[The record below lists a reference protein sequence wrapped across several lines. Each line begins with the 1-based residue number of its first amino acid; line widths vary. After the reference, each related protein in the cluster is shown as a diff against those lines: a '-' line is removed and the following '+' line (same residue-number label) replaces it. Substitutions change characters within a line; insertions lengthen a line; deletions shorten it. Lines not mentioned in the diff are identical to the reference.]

1 MSGKKIG
8 TGRTAEVY
16 EWSDNR
22 LIKLFYPGASQEEV
36 NREYEIQS
44 LLQQELPFLAEV
56 YGLEKVGERIGILYE
71 RVQGDSLSREIM
83 KKPEKV
89 FAYGQLMGRIQQ
101 DIHQVTLSSLP
112 PFRKSISGII
122 RSSAYL
128 LEKEKEVLLQILS
141 HLPEGEA
148 VCHMDYHPENIY
160 VSGDHVTVLDWMT
173 AGKGH
178 PFADVARTRMI
189 LKYALLPEASKEER
203 LRMDRAR
210 KELLRGHQKGYFPQG
225 MNREET
231 KQMKAWETVLLA
243 ARLSEHLSEAEKAM
257 ILKVLSSRLEE
268 ILTP

>member
-1 MSGKKIG
+1 MMGRKIG

-16 EWSDNR
+16 EWSENR
-22 LIKLFYPGASQEEV
+22 VIKLFYPGASLEEV
-36 NREYEIQS
+36 NREYKIQS

-56 YGLEKVGERIGILYE
+56 YGLEKVGERIGLLYE
-71 RVQGDSLSREIM
+71 QVQGDSLSAEIM

-89 FAYGQLMGRIQQ
+89 FAYGQLMGRIQRG
-101 DIHQVTLSSLP
+101 IHQVTLSSLP
-112 PFRKSISGII
+112 SVRKSISGII
-122 RSSAYL
+122 SGSSYL
-128 LEKEKEVLLQILS
+128 LMKEKEILFRILAQ
-141 HLPEGEA
+141 LPEGEA
-148 VCHMDYHPENIY
+148 VCHMDFHPENIY
-160 VSGDHVTVLDWMT
+160 LSGDRVTVVDWMT

-178 PFADVARTRMI
+178 PLADAARTRMI

-203 LRMDRAR
+203 QRMDAAR

-257 ILKVLSSRLEE
+257 ISKVLSSRLEE